1 MRNGLTGC
9 ISDGTLRKHE
19 HILKTKDFRAAYR
32 KGGAA
37 RRSGFVL
44 YYLPNAFTHNR
55 LGFSIS
61 SSVVRLSSI
70 RNRIRRVFREVYRKR
85 KAAMKAAFDLVVVV
99 RKNPGKKISYE
110 WVENTFLAMARE
122 AGLLA

>member
-1 MRNGLTGC
+1 M

-32 KGGAA
+32 KGGSA
-37 RRSGFVL
+37 RRGGFVL
-44 YYLPNAFTHNR
+44 YCLPNARTHNR
-55 LGFSIS
+55 IGFSIS
-61 SSVVRLSSI
+61 SSVVKLSSI

-85 KAAMKAAFDLVVVV
+85 KAGMKPAFDMVVVV
-99 RKNPGKKISYE
+99 RKNPGKKILYE
-110 WVENTFLAMARE
+110 WIESVFLAMARE

>member
-1 MRNGLTGC
+1 M

-32 KGGAA
+32 KGGSA
-37 RRSGFVL
+37 RRGGFVL
-44 YYLPNAFTHNR
+44 YYLPNALTHNR

-61 SSVVRLSSI
+61 SSVVKGSTI
-70 RNRIRRVFREVYRKR
+70 RNRIRRVFREVYRKK
-85 KAAMKAAFDLVVVV
+85 KAAIKTAFDIVVVV

-110 WVENTFLAMARE
+110 WIESTFLAMISE
-122 AGLLA
+122 SGLLV